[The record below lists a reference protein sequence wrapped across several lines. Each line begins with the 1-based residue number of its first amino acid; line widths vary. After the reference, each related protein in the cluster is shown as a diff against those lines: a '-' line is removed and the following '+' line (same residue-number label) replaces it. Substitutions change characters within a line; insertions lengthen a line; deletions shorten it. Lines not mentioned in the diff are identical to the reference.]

1 MGDKNVGGVKSGTL
15 WWQMTPAK
23 SGAGSEIS
31 TFIPAADLDIYKM
44 RGSRS
49 VGTRSSWGRYRME

>member
-1 MGDKNVGGVKSGTL
+1 MKSGTL